1 MDIDL
6 FIVVVF
12 LVTTLAIGLYC
23 SQSVVTFKDYAVGRR
38 NMSTWVITVS
48 LIATIYGGNF
58 LHTQLTGYYY
68 QGLYMLLLSLGSP
81 LRFYLVSRF
90 IIVRM
95 KEWLGDFSIA
105 ESMGRLYGRSVRI
118 LTAIFGIIVTIAKI
132 SAQFKISLIIIESIT
147 SCNAPAYANYY
158 TVILGILVTAYTI
171 LGGARSVALTDV
183 YQFCFFSICLPILTF
198 TFLYNSQNTWIN
210 WQKFVN
216 MSQFNLSQIDTW
228 DISPTWDNSLV
239 HLFTYFIWHSIF
251 TFDPAQIQRFYM
263 SSSIQ
268 QATKV
273 FLKSGT
279 IRIIFSL
286 LFLFVIAALYTSG
299 NSVPPKQKILDYI
312 MQLNHFPGIKGLLI
326 TSVIALCISTADSY
340 LHTGSVL
347 FANDIWPFITGS
359 RERTDKYSL
368 KVVRISSGLIG
379 IATILITLHMSN
391 IRQFLNK
398 VFYFYTPSV
407 TVPMIMA
414 CFGFRPRSVA
424 VLWSMGINTAL
435 TVYHIFIRGQVIR
448 ERDVFLSLIYGA
460 SILLIFHYLLPK
472 KLNTGWVGIPDDS
485 PVKLQNQETQRW
497 WLRKLYYFQLIFTAS
512 YWKDIFP
519 KNATTFIASGIYFI
533 IYSFILLFYV
543 KQVYV
548 FVYIYWYI
556 AVMAIGTIVTIYP
569 MFHAY
574 KQEGNRLLHGLW
586 PILLYIS
593 LFISGITYVKLSYF
607 APMSCALFIVNIGI
621 SSLLLPYAITIVML
635 SVVLLIYRW
644 IPPYLDLVSC
654 KE

>member
-1 MDIDL
+1 YQLLHI
-6 FIVVVF
+6 IVF

-23 SQSVVTFKDYAVGRR
+23 SKSVTTFKDYAVGSR
-38 NMSTWVITVS
+38 NMSTWVVTIS

-68 QGLYMLLLSLGSP
+68 QGLYMLILSLGSP
-81 LRFYLVSRF
+81 LRFYLASRF

-95 KEWLGDFSIA
+95 KEWLGDYSIA
-105 ESMGRLYGRSVRI
+105 ESMGRLCGRSVRI
-118 LTAIFGIIVTIAKI
+118 LTAIFGIVVTIAKV

-147 SCNAPAYANYY
+147 SCNAPAYSNYY
-158 TVILGILVTAYTI
+158 TVILGLLVTAYTI

-183 YQFCFFSICLPILTF
+183 YQFCFFTVCLPILTF
-198 TFLYNSQNTWIN
+198 TLLYNGKNQWIN

-216 MSQFNLSQIDTW
+216 MSQFNLSQVATW

-273 FLKSGT
+273 FFKSGT
-279 IRIIFSL
+279 IRIVFSF
-286 LFLFVIAALYTSG
+286 LFLVVIAALYTSG

-326 TSVIALCISTADSY
+326 TSVIALCISTVDAY

-368 KVVRISSGLIG
+368 RVVRISSGLIG

-414 CFGFRPRSVA
+414 CFGFRPRSAA
-424 VLWSMGINTAL
+424 VLWSMGINTAM
-435 TVYHIFIRGQVIR
+435 TVYHIFIKGQPIR

-460 SILLIFHYLLPK
+460 SIL
-472 KLNTGWVGIPDDS
+472 
-485 PVKLQNQETQRW
+485 
-497 WLRKLYYFQLIFTAS
+497 
-512 YWKDIFP
+512 
-519 KNATTFIASGIYFI
+519 
-533 IYSFILLFYV
+533 FILMKWLFYLSHRDLEEMMHV
-543 KQVYV
+543 RWTKVDHHGVALY
-548 FVYIYWYI
+548 
-556 AVMAIGTIVTIYP
+556 M
-569 MFHAY
+569 
-574 KQEGNRLLHGLW
+574 GNYCTL
-586 PILLYIS
+586 S
-593 LFISGITYVKLSYF
+593 LFILYITTETVEI
-607 APMSCALFIVNIGI
+607 IV
-621 SSLLLPYAITIVML
+621 
-635 SVVLLIYRW
+635 
-644 IPPYLDLVSC
+644 
-654 KE
+654 